1 MDKYFCQILTDG
13 DIMAYVGSF
22 VSDNLNKD
30 VQIIW
35 IANNRLKGDIVV
47 TAVKNLTEHY
57 VTYWDN
63 AGFRQAY
70 VGSPD
75 EGLERAAEDGFRYAL
90 FIKIG
95 TVQNQLPAQF
105 KRYMRNDYAGEV
117 VVGHCLDKELHGLE
131 LHPQTWLV
139 DMDWWRTERPKYGDF
154 GNETWEGVEYTRSE
168 SNFHDGNYTPKWI
181 RATENTKTFR
191 QSRQGHNLL
200 NAGLQSE
207 TGIGVWP
214 DYVRDSKTY
223 LYAEIDKNQSTN
235 RLIEII
241 QNHFNPNQYYVAPTE
256 DFKIREKFDIFYHLG
271 DVSAD
276 KETRHIRRDGFW
288 RPQALFCTAGALT
301 APFLAY
307 ETGLEK
313 GGRIGIMD
321 NSSFS
326 IAMSRDLLGKSVEDV
341 ITPSKWDGKN
351 WKDFV
356 LNQLKVDHTEW
367 PGGTLVGMELLDAV
381 DEAINNSEFTEWY
394 QEYWPTFH
402 IMYMNVDFFDFESLK
417 RYWDRNSFPY
427 MNRPTMEFSEWPPNE
442 FNRVFVNFSNVFNYE
457 PSSIFFNYH
466 DKVDVV
472 NQISAD
478 VHDRRTNKNPYL
490 DIKFRGDNIFQRGEE
505 KTICDILPWVEERR
519 QQRELARLD
528 QEQRELGR
536 AQRKLAR
543 VTNFIAECNNHEH
556 YEHILERPSEF
567 DNWRDDVQVK
577 TEYWRWIKA
586 NSNAPSLKIDIEFPT
601 EAAIAEVTALL
612 EEGVFVKHRG
622 EEHPGWHSV
631 CIHGQGAG
639 YTDSPSEYPHLSPDR
654 FGWVPEI
661 ADKCPEIRKWLR
673 NVWPG
678 EQYHRV
684 RFMLLEPGG
693 YISPHQDY
701 DVRQLAAFNVAITNP
716 PGVHFAMEEAG
727 CIPWEPGDV
736 RAIDIGRQHSVYN
749 ESDQPRIHMIVHGE
763 WGAGIKE
770 LMCRSYDQLLEQVK

>member
-1 MDKYFCQILTDG
+1 
-13 DIMAYVGSF
+13 MAYIGSF
-22 VSDNLNKD
+22 VSDNLNQD
-30 VQIIW
+30 IQIIW
-35 IANNRLKGDIVV
+35 LANNRVKGDIVV
-47 TAVKNLTEHY
+47 TAIQNLTEHY

-63 AGFRQAY
+63 AGFSQAY
-70 VGSPD
+70 TGSVD
-75 EGLERAAEDGFRYAL
+75 EGLQLAKAGNFRYAL
-90 FIKIG
+90 FLKVG
-95 TVQNQLPAQF
+95 TVLDQFPEAF
-105 KRYMRNDYAGEV
+105 KRYMKNDYNGET
-117 VVGHCLDKELHGLE
+117 VVGHALDKDLHGLE
-131 LHPQTWLV
+131 LHPQAFLV
-139 DMDWWRTERPKYGDF
+139 NMEWYRTVGCEFGDF
-154 GNETWEGVEYTRSE
+154 GDTPWEGIEYTRSE
-168 SNFHDGNYTPKWI
+168 SNFHGGNYTPKWI
-181 RATENTKTFR
+181 KATDKSKTYR
-191 QSRQGHNLL
+191 QSRQGHVLL
-200 NAGLQSE
+200 NAGLQHQ

-214 DYVRDSKTY
+214 EYVRDSKTY

-256 DFKIREKFDIFYHLG
+256 DFKIRDKYDIWYAVGQDGKEK
-271 DVSAD
+271 
-276 KETRHIRRDGFW
+276 RDGFW
-288 RPQALFCTAGALT
+288 RPEAIYCTAGALT
-301 APFLAY
+301 APFIAY
-307 ETGLEK
+307 ETGLVK

-326 IAMSRDLLGKSVEDV
+326 IAMSRRILGKSVEDV
-341 ITPSKWDGKN
+341 ITPSQWNGAN

-356 LNQLKVDHTEW
+356 LNDIKVDHAEW

-381 DEAINNSEFTEWY
+381 DEAINNSEFTAWY

-402 IMYMNVDFFDFESLK
+402 IMYQHVDFFDFESVK

-427 MNRPTMEFSEWPPNE
+427 MNRPTMEFSDWKPNE
-442 FNRVFVNFSNVFNYE
+442 FSKVYINFSNVFNYE

-478 VHDRRTNKNPYL
+478 VQDRRTNKNPYL
-490 DIKFRGDNIFQRGEE
+490 DIKFKGDNIFQRGEE
-505 KTICDILPWVEERR
+505 KTVSDLLPWTEARR
-519 QQRELARLD
+519 QQRELDSLEL
-528 QEQRELGR
+528 EQRQLGR

-543 VTNFIAECNNHEH
+543 VTNFIAECNKHEH
-556 YEHILERPSEF
+556 YEHILDRPSEF

-586 NSNAPSLKIDIEFPT
+586 NSNCPSLRIDIDFPVR
-601 EAAIAEVTALL
+601 EAQREIQTLL
-612 EEGVFVKHRG
+612 DDGDFVKHRG

-639 YTDSPSEYPHLSPDR
+639 YTDAPSEYPHLAPDR

-661 ADKCPEIRKWLR
+661 ADKCPEVRKWLKT
-673 NVWPG
+673 VWPG

-701 DVRQLAAFNVAITNP
+701 DVRQLAAFNIAITNP
-716 PGVHFAMEEAG
+716 PGVHFAMQDAG
-727 CIPWEPGDV
+727 TIPWKPGDV

-749 ESDQPRIHMIVHGE
+749 ESDEPRVHMIIHGE
-763 WGAGIKE
+763 WGALIKE
-770 LMCRSYDQLLEQVK
+770 LMCRSYDMLLQTVR